1 MSENNQIQE
10 ISKLI
15 ASLFSQGFKPEFE
28 KFLADK
34 NIPFANQTDLYIQ
47 RLFNTVLNIPN
58 VEVIS
63 YDFNGS
69 DITVKLSGPF
79 KSYVNVNGKDAN
91 FDDNGIATVTIKNA
105 KVSPQDGIFL
115 NLLVQS
121 TPFKSE
127 KDSSLTFDSFS
138 KEENI
143 GGKTFD
149 LSYEQE
155 DKLYKFLI
163 SKKIYNNDPS
173 NILTAEFLDNKIII
187 KNTASFDIYVNEHKI
202 EKKSKI
208 EIPLTIK
215 NLLNSNTTYYGFV
228 HDWNNQQLIG
238 GQYNSY
244 ISTDSFNSSTM
255 QKFYELFDQTKD
267 YNQDGLYFDK
277 DSVLRNYNNSK
288 INFKKPIEFRNN
300 NPIKYYVV
308 GGQQILSGQVTSED
322 LKDIAAYQC
331 PTSLTTYLYD
341 STGKEKYL
349 FNRGIGN
356 DGFIIFDVG
365 E

>member
-47 RLFNTVLNIPN
+47 RLFNSILNIPN

-91 FDDNGIATVTIKNA
+91 FDDNGIATATIKNA
-105 KVSPQDGIFL
+105 KVSSQDGIFL

-121 TPFKSE
+121 TPFKAE
-127 KDSSLTFDSFS
+127 KDSSLAFDSFS
-138 KEENI
+138 TEENI

-149 LSYEQE
+149 LFYEQE

-187 KNTASFDIYVNEHKI
+187 KNTAPFDIYVNNLKI
-202 EKKSKI
+202 EKKAKI

-215 NLLNSNTTYYGFV
+215 NLLNSSTIYSGV
-228 HDWNNQQLIG
+228 IHDWENKQFNESWITTS
-238 GQYNSY
+238 NF
-244 ISTDSFNSSTM
+244 DSAIT
-255 QKFYELFDQTKD
+255 QKFNESFDQTKD
-267 YNQDGLYFDK
+267 YDQDGLYFDK
-277 DSVLRNYNNSK
+277 DSVLKNSNDSK
-288 INFKKPIEFRNN
+288 INFKKTIKFKNN
-300 NPIKYYVV
+300 NPIRYYRVDNFR
-308 GGQQILSGQVTSED
+308 GIRTGQVTPAD
-322 LKDIAAYQC
+322 LKDIVAYQC
-331 PTSLTTYLYD
+331 PSRLETYLYD
-341 STGKEKYL
+341 STGKKKFIE
-349 FNRGIGN
+349 NSGMD

>member
-1 MSENNQIQE
+1 MPKNNQIQE
-10 ISKLI
+10 ISKAI
-15 ASLFSQGFKPEFE
+15 AELFTQGFKPEFE
-28 KFLADK
+28 KFLSDK
-34 NIPFANQTDLYIQ
+34 NIPFVDQTDLYIR
-47 RLFNTVLNIPN
+47 RLFNSVLNIPN
-58 VEVIS
+58 VEIIS

-79 KSYVNVNGKDAN
+79 KSYVNVNGKDVN

-127 KDSSLTFDSFS
+127 KDSSLVFDSFS

-143 GGKTFD
+143 GGKIFD

-163 SKKIYNNDPS
+163 SKKIYNNAPS
-173 NILTAEFLDNKIII
+173 NILTAEFLDNKIIV
-187 KNTASFDIYVNEHKI
+187 KNTAPFDIYVNNLKI
-202 EKKSKI
+202 EKNSKI

-215 NLLNSNTTYYGFV
+215 NLLNSSTIYSGV
-228 HDWNNQQLIG
+228 IHDWENKQFNESWITTS
-238 GQYNSY
+238 NF
-244 ISTDSFNSSTM
+244 DSAII
-255 QKFYELFDQTKD
+255 QKFNELFNQNKD
-267 YNQDGLYFDK
+267 YDQDGLYFDK
-277 DSVLRNYNNSK
+277 DSVLRNSNNSK
-288 INFKKPIEFRNN
+288 INFKKTIEFKNN
-300 NPIKYYVV
+300 NPIRYYRVDNF
-308 GGQQILSGQVTSED
+308 GGIRTGQVTPAD
-322 LKDIAAYQC
+322 LKDIVAYQC
-331 PTSLTTYLYD
+331 PSRLETYLYD
-341 STGKEKYL
+341 STGKKKFVE
-349 FNRGIGN
+349 NSGMD

>member
-121 TPFKSE
+121 TPFKAE
-127 KDSSLTFDSFS
+127 KDSSLAFDSFS
-138 KEENI
+138 KDENI
-143 GGKTFD
+143 GSKTFD
-149 LSYEQE
+149 LSYKQE
-155 DKLYKFLI
+155 DKLYKFLV
-163 SKKIYNNDPS
+163 SKKIYNDNPS
-173 NILTAEFLDNKIII
+173 NILKAEFLNNKIII
-187 KNTASFDIYVNEHKI
+187 ENTAPFDIYINDRKV

-208 EIPLTIK
+208 EVPLTIK
-215 NLLNSNTTYYGFV
+215 NLLNSNTVYYGHV
-228 HDWNNQQLIG
+228 HDWDNKQLMDDYG
-238 GQYNSY
+238 SQ
-244 ISTDSFNSSTM
+244 ISTDGFSSSVI
-255 QKFYELFDQTKD
+255 QKFNELFDQTRD
-267 YNQDGLYFDK
+267 YDQDGLYFDK
-277 DSVLRNYNNSK
+277 DSILKNYNMSK
-288 INFKKPIEFRNN
+288 INFKKKIEFKNN
-300 NPIKYYVV
+300 NPIKYYIFDDVY
-308 GGQQILSGQVTSED
+308 GIKSGQVTTED
-322 LKDIAAYQC
+322 LKDIVAYQSS
-331 PTSLTTYLYD
+331 SLTTYLYD

-349 FNRGIGN
+349 GN
-356 DGFIIFDVG
+356 YSMSNGFIIFDLG

>member
-47 RLFNTVLNIPN
+47 RLFNSVLNIPN
-58 VEVIS
+58 VEIIS
-63 YDFNGS
+63 YGFNGS

-91 FDDNGIATVTIKNA
+91 FDNNGIATVTIKNA

-163 SKKIYNNDPS
+163 SKKIYNNNPS
-173 NILTAEFLDNKIII
+173 NILTAEFLNNKIIV
-187 KNTASFDIYVNEHKI
+187 KNTAPFDIYVNDLKI
-202 EKKSKI
+202 EKNSKI

-215 NLLNSNTTYYGFV
+215 NLLNSSTIYSGV
-228 HDWNNQQLIG
+228 IHDWENKQFNESWITTS
-238 GQYNSY
+238 NF
-244 ISTDSFNSSTM
+244 DSAIT
-255 QKFYELFDQTKD
+255 QKFNESFDQTKD
-267 YNQDGLYFDK
+267 YDQDGLHFDK
-277 DSVLRNYNNSK
+277 DSVLKNSNTSK
-288 INFKKPIEFRNN
+288 INFKKPIEFKNN
-300 NPIKYYVV
+300 NPIRYYKVDTDRN
-308 GGQQILSGQVTSED
+308 QITTGQVTTED
-322 LKDIAAYQC
+322 LKDIAAYRC
-331 PTSLTTYLYD
+331 PDRLTTYLYD
-341 STGKEKYL
+341 STGKEKYIE
-349 FNRGIGN
+349 NN
-356 DGFIIFDVG
+356 SMDNGFMIFDLG

>member
-15 ASLFSQGFKPEFE
+15 ATLFSQGFKPEFE

-34 NIPFANQTDLYIQ
+34 NIPFTNQTDLYIQ
-47 RLFNTVLNIPN
+47 RLFNSVLNIPN
-58 VEVIS
+58 VEIIS

-91 FDDNGIATVTIKNA
+91 FDNNGIATVTIKNA

-127 KDSSLTFDSFS
+127 KDSSLSFDSFS

-163 SKKIYNNDPS
+163 SKKIYNNAPS
-173 NILTAEFLDNKIII
+173 NILTAEFLDNKIIV
-187 KNTASFDIYVNEHKI
+187 KNTAPFDIYVNNLKI
-202 EKKSKI
+202 EKNSKI

-215 NLLNSNTTYYGFV
+215 NLLNSSTIYSGV
-228 HDWNNQQLIG
+228 IHDWENKQFNESWITTS
-238 GQYNSY
+238 NF
-244 ISTDSFNSSTM
+244 DSAII
-255 QKFYELFDQTKD
+255 QKFNELFNQNKD
-267 YNQDGLYFDK
+267 YDQDGLYFDK
-277 DSVLRNYNNSK
+277 DSVLRNSNDSK
-288 INFKKPIEFRNN
+288 INFKKTIEFKNN
-300 NPIKYYVV
+300 NPIRYYRVDNF
-308 GGQQILSGQVTSED
+308 GGIRTGQVTPAD
-322 LKDIAAYQC
+322 LKDIVAYQC
-331 PTSLTTYLYD
+331 PSRLETYLYD
-341 STGKEKYL
+341 STGKKKFVE
-349 FNRGIGN
+349 NSGMD

>member
-47 RLFNTVLNIPN
+47 RLFNSVLNIPN
-58 VEVIS
+58 VEIIS

-91 FDDNGIATVTIKNA
+91 FDNNGIATVTIKNA

-173 NILTAEFLDNKIII
+173 NILTAEFLNNKIIV
-187 KNTASFDIYVNEHKI
+187 KNTAPFDIYVNDLKI
-202 EKKSKI
+202 EKNSKI

-215 NLLNSNTTYYGFV
+215 NLLNSSTIYSGV
-228 HDWNNQQLIG
+228 IHDWENKQ
-238 GQYNSY
+238 
-244 ISTDSFNSSTM
+244 FNESWITTSNFDLAIT
-255 QKFYELFDQTKD
+255 QKFNESFDQTKD
-267 YNQDGLYFDK
+267 YDQDGLYFDK
-277 DSVLRNYNNSK
+277 DSVLKNSNTSK
-288 INFKKPIEFRNN
+288 INFKKPIEFKNN
-300 NPIKYYVV
+300 NPIRYYKVDTDRN
-308 GGQQILSGQVTSED
+308 QITTGQVTTED
-322 LKDIAAYQC
+322 LKDIAAYRC
-331 PTSLTTYLYD
+331 PDRLTTYLYD
-341 STGKEKYL
+341 STGKEKYIE
-349 FNRGIGN
+349 NN
-356 DGFIIFDVG
+356 SMNNGFMIFDLG

>member
-47 RLFNTVLNIPN
+47 RLFNSVLNIPN
-58 VEVIS
+58 VEIIS

-91 FDDNGIATVTIKNA
+91 FDNNGIATVTIKNA

-163 SKKIYNNDPS
+163 SKKIYNNNPS
-173 NILTAEFLDNKIII
+173 NILTAEFLNNKIIV
-187 KNTASFDIYVNEHKI
+187 KNTAPFDIYVNDLKI
-202 EKKSKI
+202 EKNSKI

-215 NLLNSNTTYYGFV
+215 NLLNSSTIYSGV
-228 HDWNNQQLIG
+228 IHDWENKQFNESWITTS
-238 GQYNSY
+238 NF
-244 ISTDSFNSSTM
+244 DSAIT
-255 QKFYELFDQTKD
+255 QKFNESFDQIKD
-267 YNQDGLYFDK
+267 YDQDGLHFDK
-277 DSVLRNYNNSK
+277 DSVLKNSNTSK
-288 INFKKPIEFRNN
+288 INFKKPIEFKNN
-300 NPIKYYVV
+300 NPIRYYKVDTDRN
-308 GGQQILSGQVTSED
+308 QITTGQVTTKD
-322 LKDIAAYQC
+322 LKDIAAYRC
-331 PTSLTTYLYD
+331 PNRLTTYLYD
-341 STGKEKYL
+341 STGKEKYIE
-349 FNRGIGN
+349 NN
-356 DGFIIFDVG
+356 SMDNGFMIFDLG

>member
-1 MSENNQIQE
+1 MPENNQIQE
-10 ISKLI
+10 ISKAI
-15 ASLFSQGFKPEFE
+15 AELFTQGFKPEFE
-28 KFLADK
+28 KFLSDK
-34 NIPFANQTDLYIQ
+34 NIPFVDQTDLYIR
-47 RLFNTVLNIPN
+47 RLFNSVLNIPN
-58 VEVIS
+58 VEIIS
-63 YDFNGS
+63 YNFNGS

-91 FDDNGIATVTIKNA
+91 FDNNGIATVTIKNA

-127 KDSSLTFDSFS
+127 KDSSLAFDSFS

-163 SKKIYNNDPS
+163 SKKIYNDNPS
-173 NILTAEFLDNKIII
+173 NILTAEFLDNKIIV
-187 KNTASFDIYVNEHKI
+187 KNTAPFDIYVNNLKI
-202 EKKSKI
+202 EKNSKI

-215 NLLNSNTTYYGFV
+215 NLLNSSTIYSGV
-228 HDWNNQQLIG
+228 IHDWENKQFNESWITTSNFDSAITQKF
-238 GQYNSY
+238 NE
-244 ISTDSFNSSTM
+244 SFN
-255 QKFYELFDQTKD
+255 QTKD

-277 DSVLRNYNNSK
+277 DSVLRNSNDSK
-288 INFKKPIEFRNN
+288 INFKKTIEFKNN
-300 NPIKYYVV
+300 NPIRYYRVDNF
-308 GGQQILSGQVTSED
+308 GGIRTGQVTPAD
-322 LKDIAAYQC
+322 LKDIVAYQC
-331 PTSLTTYLYD
+331 PSRLETYLYD
-341 STGKEKYL
+341 STGKKKFIE
-349 FNRGIGN
+349 NSGMDN
-356 DGFIIFDVG
+356 GFIIFDLG

>member
-1 MSENNQIQE
+1 MPKNNQIQE
-10 ISKLI
+10 ISKAI
-15 ASLFSQGFKPEFE
+15 AELFTQGFKPEFE
-28 KFLADK
+28 KFLSDK
-34 NIPFANQTDLYIQ
+34 NIPFSNQTDLYIQ
-47 RLFNTVLNIPN
+47 RLFNSVLNIPN
-58 VEVIS
+58 VEIIS

-69 DITVKLSGPF
+69 DIIVKLFGPF
-79 KSYVNVNGKDAN
+79 KSYANVNGKDIN
-91 FDDNGIATVTIKNA
+91 FDNNGIATVTVKNA

-127 KDSSLTFDSFS
+127 KDSSLAFDSFS

-163 SKKIYNNDPS
+163 YKKIYNDNLS
-173 NILTAEFLDNKIII
+173 NILRAEFLNNKIIV
-187 KNTASFDIYVNEHKI
+187 KNTAPFDIYVNDLKI

-215 NLLNSNTTYYGFV
+215 NLLNSSTIYSGV
-228 HDWNNQQLIG
+228 IHDWENKQFNESWITTS
-238 GQYNSY
+238 NF
-244 ISTDSFNSSTM
+244 DSAIT
-255 QKFYELFDQTKD
+255 QKFNESFDQTKD
-267 YNQDGLYFDK
+267 YDQDGLYFDK
-277 DSVLRNYNNSK
+277 DSVLKNSNDSK
-288 INFKKPIEFRNN
+288 INFKKTIKFKNN
-300 NPIKYYVV
+300 NPIRYYRVDNF
-308 GGQQILSGQVTSED
+308 GGIRTGQVTPAD
-322 LKDIAAYQC
+322 LKDIVAYQC
-331 PTSLTTYLYD
+331 PSRLETYLYD
-341 STGKEKYL
+341 STGKKKFIE
-349 FNRGIGN
+349 NSGMD

>member
-47 RLFNTVLNIPN
+47 RLFNSVLNIPN
-58 VEVIS
+58 VEIIS

-79 KSYVNVNGKDAN
+79 KSYVNINGKDTN
-91 FDDNGIATVTIKNA
+91 FNDNGIATTVVKNA
-105 KVSPQDGIFL
+105 KVSSQNEIFL

-121 TPFKSE
+121 TPFKAE
-127 KDSSLTFDSFS
+127 KDSSLAFDSFS
-138 KEENI
+138 ETENI
-143 GGKTFD
+143 GNKTFD

-163 SKKIYNNDPS
+163 SKKIYNDNLS
-173 NILTAEFLDNKIII
+173 NILRAEFLNNKIII
-187 KNTASFDIYVNEHKI
+187 KNTAPFDIYVNNQKI
-202 EKKSKI
+202 EKNSKI

-215 NLLNSNTTYYGFV
+215 NLLDSNNTYSGII
-228 HDWNNQQLIG
+228 HDWNNKQFMADSGSI
-238 GQYNSY
+238 
-244 ISTDSFNSSTM
+244 ISTQAFSYSIE
-255 QKFYELFDQTKD
+255 QKFNELFDRTKD

-277 DSVLRNYNNSK
+277 DSVLKNYNTSK
-288 INFKKPIEFRNN
+288 INFKKKIEFKNN
-300 NPIKYYVV
+300 NPITYYIVDNF
-308 GGQQILSGQVTSED
+308 GIRSGQVISGD
-322 LKDIAAYQC
+322 LKDIVAYQ
-331 PTSLTTYLYD
+331 SSALTTYLYD

-349 FNRGIGN
+349 GNFGIDN
-356 DGFIIFDVG
+356 GFIIFDVG

>member
-1 MSENNQIQE
+1 MPKNNQIQE
-10 ISKLI
+10 ISKAI
-15 ASLFSQGFKPEFE
+15 AELFTQGFKPEFE
-28 KFLADK
+28 KFLSDK
-34 NIPFANQTDLYIQ
+34 NIPFSNQTDLYIQ
-47 RLFNTVLNIPN
+47 RLFNSVLNIPN
-58 VEVIS
+58 VEIIS

-69 DITVKLSGPF
+69 DIIVKLFGPF
-79 KSYVNVNGKDAN
+79 KSYANVNGKDIN
-91 FDDNGIATVTIKNA
+91 FDNNGIATVTVKNA

-127 KDSSLTFDSFS
+127 KDSSLAFDSFS

-163 SKKIYNNDPS
+163 YKKIYNDNLS
-173 NILTAEFLDNKIII
+173 NILRAEFLNNKIIV
-187 KNTASFDIYVNEHKI
+187 KNTAPFDIYVNDLKI

-215 NLLNSNTTYYGFV
+215 NLLNSSTIYSGV
-228 HDWNNQQLIG
+228 IHDWENKQFNESWITTS
-238 GQYNSY
+238 NF
-244 ISTDSFNSSTM
+244 DSAIT
-255 QKFYELFDQTKD
+255 QKFNESFDQTKD
-267 YNQDGLYFDK
+267 YDQDGLYFDK
-277 DSVLRNYNNSK
+277 DSVLKNSNNSK
-288 INFKKPIEFRNN
+288 INFKKTIKFKNN
-300 NPIKYYVV
+300 NPIRYYRVDNF
-308 GGQQILSGQVTSED
+308 GGIRTGQVTPAD
-322 LKDIAAYQC
+322 LKDIVAYQC
-331 PTSLTTYLYD
+331 PSPLETYLYD
-341 STGKEKYL
+341 STGKKKFIE
-349 FNRGIGN
+349 NSGMD

>member
-47 RLFNTVLNIPN
+47 RLFNSVLNIPN
-58 VEVIS
+58 VEIIS

-91 FDDNGIATVTIKNA
+91 FDNNGIATVTIKNA

-127 KDSSLTFDSFS
+127 KDSSLAFDSFS

-143 GGKTFD
+143 GGKTFN

-155 DKLYKFLI
+155 DKLYKFLV
-163 SKKIYNNDPS
+163 SKKIYNDDPS
-173 NILTAEFLDNKIII
+173 NILTAEILNNKIII
-187 KNTASFDIYVNEHKI
+187 KNTAPFDIYVNDHKI
-202 EKKSKI
+202 EKESKI

-215 NLLNSNTTYYGFV
+215 NLLNSNTTYYGYI
-228 HDWNNQQLIG
+228 HDWNNNQLTG
-238 GQYNSY
+238 NFSY
-244 ISTDSFNSSTM
+244 VMTNNINSSTM
-255 QKFYELFDQTKD
+255 QKFNELFDQTKD

-277 DSVLRNYNNSK
+277 DSVLKNYNNSK
-288 INFKKPIEFRNN
+288 INFKKTIEFKNN
-300 NPIKYYVV
+300 NPIKYYVIDNNR
-308 GGQQILSGQVTSED
+308 QQILSGQVTPAD

-349 FNRGIGN
+349 FNSGIN

>member
-47 RLFNTVLNIPN
+47 RLFNSVLNIPN
-58 VEVIS
+58 VEIIS

-79 KSYVNVNGKDAN
+79 KSYVNVNGKNAN
-91 FDDNGIATVTIKNA
+91 FDNNGIATVTIKNA

-127 KDSSLTFDSFS
+127 KDSSLAFDSFS

-163 SKKIYNNDPS
+163 SKKIYNNNPS
-173 NILTAEFLDNKIII
+173 NILTAEFLNNKIIV
-187 KNTASFDIYVNEHKI
+187 KNTAPFDIYVNDLKI
-202 EKKSKI
+202 EKNSKI

-215 NLLNSNTTYYGFV
+215 NLLNSSTIYSGV
-228 HDWNNQQLIG
+228 IHDWENKQFNESWITTS
-238 GQYNSY
+238 NF
-244 ISTDSFNSSTM
+244 DSAIT
-255 QKFYELFDQTKD
+255 QKFNESFDQAKD
-267 YNQDGLYFDK
+267 YDQDGLHFDK
-277 DSVLRNYNNSK
+277 DSVLKNSNTSK
-288 INFKKPIEFRNN
+288 INFKKPIEFKNN
-300 NPIKYYVV
+300 NPIRYYKVDTDRN
-308 GGQQILSGQVTSED
+308 QITTGQVTTED
-322 LKDIAAYQC
+322 LKDIAAYRC
-331 PTSLTTYLYD
+331 PNRLTTYLYD
-341 STGKEKYL
+341 STGKEKYIE
-349 FNRGIGN
+349 NN
-356 DGFIIFDVG
+356 SMDNGFMIFDLG

>member
-34 NIPFANQTDLYIQ
+34 NIPFVNQTDLYIQ
-47 RLFNTVLNIPN
+47 RLFNSVLNIPN
-58 VEVIS
+58 VEIIS

-91 FDDNGIATVTIKNA
+91 FDDNGIATATIKNA

-121 TPFKSE
+121 TPFKAE
-127 KDSSLTFDSFS
+127 KDSSLAFDSFS
-138 KEENI
+138 TEENI

-173 NILTAEFLDNKIII
+173 NILTAEFLNNKIIV
-187 KNTASFDIYVNEHKI
+187 KNTAPFDIYVNDLKI
-202 EKKSKI
+202 EKNSKI

-215 NLLNSNTTYYGFV
+215 NLLNSSTIYSGV
-228 HDWNNQQLIG
+228 IHDWENKQFNESWITTS
-238 GQYNSY
+238 NF
-244 ISTDSFNSSTM
+244 DSAIT
-255 QKFYELFDQTKD
+255 QKFNESFDQAKD
-267 YNQDGLYFDK
+267 YDQDGLHFDK
-277 DSVLRNYNNSK
+277 DSVLKNSNDSK
-288 INFKKPIEFRNN
+288 INFKKTIKFKNN
-300 NPIKYYVV
+300 NPIRYYRVDNF
-308 GGQQILSGQVTSED
+308 GGIKTGQVTPAD
-322 LKDIAAYQC
+322 LKDIVAYQC
-331 PTSLTTYLYD
+331 PSQLETYLYD
-341 STGKEKYL
+341 STGKKKFIE
-349 FNRGIGN
+349 NSGMD

>member
-15 ASLFSQGFKPEFE
+15 ASLFSQGFRPEFE

-47 RLFNTVLNIPN
+47 RLFNSVLNIPN
-58 VEVIS
+58 VEIIS

-91 FDDNGIATVTIKNA
+91 FDNNGIITVSVKNA
-105 KVSPQDGIFL
+105 KVSSQKGIFL

-121 TPFKSE
+121 APFKAE
-127 KDSSLTFDSFS
+127 KDSSLIVDSFS
-138 KEENI
+138 DTEDI
-143 GGKTFD
+143 GSKTFN

-163 SKKIYNNDPS
+163 SKKIYNDDPS
-173 NILTAEFLDNKIII
+173 NILKAEFLNNKIII
-187 KNTASFDIYVNEHKI
+187 ENTAPFDIYINDRKI
-202 EKKSKI
+202 EKKFKI
-208 EIPLTIK
+208 EVPLTIK
-215 NLLNSNTTYYGFV
+215 NLLTSNITYSGYV
-228 HDWNNQQLIG
+228 NDWNNQQLIDE
-238 GQYNSY
+238 YNSY
-244 ISTDSFNSSTM
+244 ISTRGFDLAVI
-255 QKFYELFDQTKD
+255 QKFTELFDQTRD
-267 YNQDGLYFDK
+267 YDRDGLYFDK
-277 DSVLRNYNNSK
+277 DSILKNYNMPK
-288 INFKKPIEFRNN
+288 INFKKKIEFKNN
-300 NPIKYYVV
+300 NPITYYIVDQF
-308 GGQQILSGQVTSED
+308 GIRAGKVTSED
-322 LKDIAAYQC
+322 LKDIIAYK
-331 PTSLTTYLYD
+331 SSDLMTYLYD

-349 FNRGIGN
+349 GN
-356 DGFIIFDVG
+356 YSIDNNGFIIFDIG

>member
-1 MSENNQIQE
+1 MPENNQIQE
-10 ISKLI
+10 ISKAI
-15 ASLFSQGFKPEFE
+15 AELFTQGFKPEFE
-28 KFLADK
+28 KFLSDK
-34 NIPFANQTDLYIQ
+34 NIPFVDQTDLYIR
-47 RLFNTVLNIPN
+47 RLFNSVLNIPN
-58 VEVIS
+58 VEIIS
-63 YDFNGS
+63 YNFNGS

-91 FDDNGIATVTIKNA
+91 FDNNGIATVTIKNA

-127 KDSSLTFDSFS
+127 KDSSLAFDSFS

-163 SKKIYNNDPS
+163 SKKIYNNAPF
-173 NILTAEFLDNKIII
+173 NILTAEFLDNKIIV
-187 KNTASFDIYVNEHKI
+187 KNTAPFDIYVNNLKI
-202 EKKSKI
+202 EKNSKI

-215 NLLNSNTTYYGFV
+215 NLLNSSTIYSGV
-228 HDWNNQQLIG
+228 IHDWENKQFNESWITTSNFDSAITQKF
-238 GQYNSY
+238 NE
-244 ISTDSFNSSTM
+244 SFN
-255 QKFYELFDQTKD
+255 QTKD

-277 DSVLRNYNNSK
+277 DSVLRNSNDSK
-288 INFKKPIEFRNN
+288 INFKKTIEFKNN
-300 NPIKYYVV
+300 NPIRYYRVDNF
-308 GGQQILSGQVTSED
+308 GGIRTGQVTPAD
-322 LKDIAAYQC
+322 LKDIVAYQC
-331 PTSLTTYLYD
+331 PSRLETYLYD
-341 STGKEKYL
+341 STGKKKFIE
-349 FNRGIGN
+349 NSGMDN
-356 DGFIIFDVG
+356 GFIIFDLG